1 MATHNLNVTMLTPTA
16 WAERSELNGEQL
28 DCVTAVVLKVL
39 DRKCKMPPQEQ
50 EAMLA
55 IYDLLHPVTAPRFD
69 MTVHRIIGQA
79 LQQQTID
86 AATASEIH
94 RLRLEA
100 EAMIAKPV
108 MKAFKARLRRE
119 LFARQ

>member
-1 MATHNLNVTMLTPTA
+1 MATHNLNVTMLSPTA
-16 WAERSELNGEQL
+16 WAESSELNDEQL

-39 DRKCKMPPQEQ
+39 DRKCKMPPEEQ

-55 IYDLLHPVTAPRFD
+55 IYDMLHPVPARHFD
-69 MTVHRIIGQA
+69 MAVHRIIEQA

-86 AATASEIH
+86 TATAGEIH
-94 RLRLEA
+94 RLRLGA
-100 EAMIAKPV
+100 EAVIAKPV

-119 LFARQ
+119 LFARR